1 MPAFHWEATV
11 PSAGIIRLI
20 SRRNTRPTWGLK
32 DGEKEKRWDPFCF
45 TALSSR
51 PWLSVEPVHVDV
63 LEKSEAYAL
72 LFHRGV
78 AAYKRHTI
86 CTAIVASKHGR
97 ERLLVSRT
105 VEHQRT
111 KLWKRE
117 HFVAFIS
124 AGPNK
129 IKGLSRLVTEAKDA
143 NQNKLKWDQSESFST
158 PYFPLHLCLVN
169 DSYLESRTKVQLLFL
184 HNLPRCNVWDLTGF
198 IYLFFLYFSSNA
210 RGNAA
215 SIVWFN

>member
-1 MPAFHWEATV
+1 M
-11 PSAGIIRLI
+11 RLI
-20 SRRNTRPTWGLK
+20 SRSNTQPTWGPK
-32 DGEKEKRWDPFCF
+32 DGEKEIRRDLFCF
-45 TALSSR
+45 AALSSP

-63 LEKSEAYAL
+63 LEKPEAYASPL
-72 LFHRGV
+72 HLGF
-78 AAYKRHTI
+78 AAWKATHEFYGNCRR
-86 CTAIVASKHGR
+86 GR
-97 ERLLVSRT
+97 ERLLISRT

-143 NQNKLKWDQSESFST
+143 NQNKLKWDKSESFST
-158 PYFPLHLCLVN
+158 PYFTLHLCLVN
-169 DSYLESRTKVQLLFL
+169 HSYLESRTKVQLLFL

-198 IYLFFLYFSSNA
+198 SFFLTVFF
-210 RGNAA
+210 
-215 SIVWFN
+215 I